1 VGNGHSAVGHVG
13 VTGDALGS
21 WSDRRVVVTGAAGLL
36 GRAVTACLLER
47 GATVIGLDVAWTDAD
62 RMAVPGLTCVHGDI
76 RDRSLVAGILADE
89 RPDTV
94 IHLAAQT
101 LVGPA
106 VEDPIDTFSNNV
118 EGTWTLLEACRRAET
133 LERIVVASSDKAY
146 GDAGGRP
153 YRESMALRPS
163 HPYDAS
169 KAMADL
175 VASAYA
181 HTYDLP
187 VAITRC
193 ANLYG
198 GGDLNWS
205 RIVPGTIRSVIRGE
219 DPVIRS
225 DGTFVR
231 DYLFVRD
238 AAAAVLVLADA
249 VGRRP
254 ELRGEAFN
262 FAAGQRLTAIEMAE
276 RILRVMRSSLRPRIL
291 ATSRNEVPVQR
302 VSAARARRELGW
314 RPQVRL
320 TAGLVETVAWYREYF
335 ARPGT

>member
-1 VGNGHSAVGHVG
+1 MGHLELSEAA
-13 VTGDALGS
+13 TGD
-21 WSDRRVVVTGAAGLL
+21 WSGRRVLVTGAAGLL
-36 GRAVTACLLER
+36 GRAVCAELDRR
-47 GATVIGLDVAWTDAD
+47 GATVLGLDIAWAGFDGPAP
-62 RMAVPGLTCVHGDI
+62 RALTQVDGDI
-76 RDRSLVAGILADE
+76 RDRPLVERILRED
-89 RPDTV
+89 RPDTL

-106 VEDPIDTFSNNV
+106 VEDPIDTFSHNV
-118 EGTWTLLEACRRAET
+118 EGSWTILDACRT
-133 LERIVVASSDKAY
+133 VGSPERIVVASSDKAY

-153 YRESMALRPS
+153 YVETMALRPD

-169 KAMADL
+169 KAMTDL
-175 VASAYA
+175 LARTYA
-181 HTYDLP
+181 RTYGLP

-205 RIVPGTIRSVIRGE
+205 RIVPGTIRSVLE
-219 DPVIRS
+219 NEAPVIRS

-231 DYLFVRD
+231 DYLFVDD
-238 AAAAVLVLADA
+238 AARAVLVLAEA
-249 VGRRP
+249 VGRR
-254 ELRGEAFN
+254 EEIRGEAFN

-276 RILRVMRSSLRPRIL
+276 RILRVMGSSLRPRIL

-314 RPQVRL
+314 RPTVTLER
-320 TAGLVETVAWYREYF
+320 GLAQTIEWYRGHL
-335 ARPGT
+335 ARAAR

>member
-1 VGNGHSAVGHVG
+1 MGHLELSEAAI
-13 VTGDALGS
+13 GD
-21 WSDRRVVVTGAAGLL
+21 WSGRRVLVTGAAGLL
-36 GRAVTACLLER
+36 GRAVSAELDRR
-47 GATVIGLDVAWTDAD
+47 GAAVLGLDIAWAGFDGPAPK
-62 RMAVPGLTCVHGDI
+62 ALTQVDGDI
-76 RDRSLVAGILADE
+76 RDRPLVERILRDD
-89 RPDTV
+89 RPDTL

-106 VEDPIDTFSNNV
+106 VEDPIDTFSHNV
-118 EGTWTLLEACRRAET
+118 EGSWTILDACRTGDGPA
-133 LERIVVASSDKAY
+133 RIVVASSDKAY

-153 YRESMALRPS
+153 YVETMPLRPD

-169 KAMADL
+169 KAMTDL
-175 VASAYA
+175 LARNYA
-181 HTYDLP
+181 RTYGLP

-205 RIVPGTIRSVIRGE
+205 RIVPGTIRSVLE
-219 DPVIRS
+219 NEAPVIRS

-231 DYLFVRD
+231 DYLFVGD
-238 AAAAVLVLADA
+238 AARAVLVLAEA
-249 VGRRP
+249 VGRRA

-276 RILRVMRSSLRPRIL
+276 RILRVMGSSLRPRIL

-302 VSAARARRELGW
+302 VSAARARREFGW
-314 RPQVRL
+314 RPTVPLGR
-320 TAGLVETVAWYREYF
+320 GLAETIEWYRGHLSR
-335 ARPGT
+335 ASR